1 MKDNKDL
8 INEYEK
14 RLENVNQEIK
24 DQMLKSEKLREEKE
38 TLDRNFILKEAE

>member
-14 RLENVNQEIK
+14 RLENANLEIK
-24 DQMLKSEKLREEKE
+24 DQMLKSEKLREEK
-38 TLDRNFILKEAE
+38 